1 MEQQQRIKI
10 MAETAQHLVDLI
22 QKRMNQRFAILNA
35 LQTSP
40 LDNLPNDV
48 KMMREIE
55 AKAVRAVMQEQS
67 DIMDMINALFPSVR
81 IAPSTAVPMVSEETF
96 NEIKSAVQEAVSKT
110 PAKKKRAVPR
120 KSTKK

>member
-1 MEQQQRIKI
+1 
-10 MAETAQHLVDLI
+10 MAETAQQLVDLI

-81 IAPSTAVPMVSEETF
+81 IAPSIAVPMVSDETF
-96 NEIKSAVQEAVSKT
+96 AEIKSAVQEAVTKA
-110 PAKKKRAVPR
+110 PVKKRKAAAKK
-120 KSTKK
+120 SSKK